1 LDTSGLEAQVKRV
14 SEALERSDFR
24 AAQMK
29 KLEGSGFY
37 RAELGRKDRLL
48 VQLRKYRGEMV
59 ALQLE
64 VIRNHAYES
73 SRFLGGAQVDESR
86 IVEADAAAIDVA
98 ALAELPHLPA
108 QARSFRFL
116 DKVLV
121 WDDAQAG
128 AFQARTPLVLI
139 GSAGSGKTALVLEKL
154 KEATGDVLYAT
165 LSPYL
170 AEHARRMYHAQ
181 GFARDDQEVDFLSF
195 REFLETLQVPE
206 GREATYADFLGW
218 FRRHARSAPE
228 LDAHRLQ
235 EEFKGVLTG
244 FPVDRPWLE
253 REAYL
258 GLGVRQSIF
267 PEDLRPKVYDL
278 FEKYLAFLAEA
289 RLFEPNILAHGHLGA
304 CQGRYDLVAV
314 DEVQDLTNVQ
324 LALLLKTLR
333 RPGNFMLCGDSN
345 QIVHPNFFSW
355 AHLKSFFFEHGDL
368 AARDITRI
376 LQANY
381 RNAPQVT
388 DLANRLLRLK
398 QRRFGSIDRESH
410 YLVESAGATTGE
422 VVFLRDTEAVRR
434 ELDAKTSRS
443 AQFAVIVPR
452 DEDKAEAMVRFKT
465 PLLFSIHEAKGLE
478 YENVILL
485 NFTSSQR
492 AIHREIAADLTAA
505 DLEGELSYGRARDK
519 SDKSL
524 ETYKFFV
531 NSLYVAMTRAVKNL
545 YWIEQDVAH
554 PFLALLG
561 FGSAD
566 GPLGLREQR
575 STAEEW
581 EREARRLELQGK
593 LEQAQAIQKTLLR
606 HRPVPWQVLD
616 AAGLAEA
623 VPKALPPRSV
633 SAKQRDRLFEWAL
646 LGSEPMTLGALA
658 AHGFPDPVT
667 AMRQR
672 DRVLAKATAAYRGAQ
687 NRELWRE
694 VEAHGLGFR
703 NPHNLTPLML
713 AARVGHVALVQA
725 LLERGADPS
734 LVDTRGWTAFQ
745 HALDEAWRR
754 PESARQSLPAMA
766 RLLAPESLSLESE
779 GRLLKLDQRQGET
792 LMVQVFMVLQPW
804 AMPLDEEADWPGLT
818 AQGLTKLFQELP
830 PEVLPAYRTQRPYI
844 SALLARHERGRD
856 KPGSRPLFW
865 RTQRGVYVLDPKLRM
880 RMGEGFQP
888 VYDLLFPPALR
899 PYAPAA
905 FQDFLERPE
914 AFVTP
919 RERSLIALR
928 AKREAE
934 RVANEARW
942 ERWRVEDAQWK
953 EERAWEN
960 AAREAARLARIA
972 RAEAARQKKEA
983 AMRRMAES
991 AVPLLPI
998 EDEGSAPSPGA
1009 ATPPAASD
1017 LPRA

>member
-1 LDTSGLEAQVKRV
+1 MRVLMYEGLETSGLEAQVRRV
-14 SEALERSDFR
+14 TEALERGDFR

-48 VQLRKYRGEMV
+48 VQLRKYRGEVV

-64 VIRNHAYES
+64 VIRNHAYQD
-73 SRFLGGAQVDESR
+73 SRFLGGARVDEAR
-86 IVEADAAAIDVA
+86 ITDVDPAGLDVA
-98 ALAELPHLPA
+98 ALAELPHLTA

-121 WDDAQAG
+121 WDLAQAE
-128 AFQARTPLVLI
+128 AFHAKPPLVLI
-139 GSAGSGKTALVLEKL
+139 GSAGSGKTALVLEKV
-154 KEATGDVLYAT
+154 KEASGTVLYTT

-181 GFARDDQEVDFLSF
+181 GFAREGQEVDFLSF
-195 REFLETLQVPE
+195 REFLETLEVPE

-218 FRRHARSAPE
+218 FQRHARSAPE
-228 LDAHRLQ
+228 LDAHRLH

-253 REAYL
+253 RAAYMD
-258 GLGVRQSIF
+258 LGVRQSIF
-267 PEDLRPKVYDL
+267 PEGQRSKVYDL

-304 CQGRYDLVAV
+304 CAARYDLVV
-314 DEVQDLTNVQ
+314 IDEVQDLTNVQ
-324 LALLLKTLR
+324 LALLLKTLQ

-355 AHLKSFFFEHGDL
+355 AHLKSFFFEHGAA

-410 YLVESAGATTGE
+410 YLVESAGTTTGQ
-422 VVFLRDTEAVRR
+422 VVFLSDAEDVRR

-452 DEDKAEAMVRFKT
+452 DEDKAEARKRFGT

-492 AIHREIAADLTAA
+492 AIYREIAADLTCA
-505 DLEGELSYGRARDK
+505 DLEGELNYGRARDK

-545 YWIEQDVAH
+545 YWMEQDGAH

-561 FGSAD
+561 FGQTD
-566 GPLGLREQR
+566 GPLGLSEQR
-575 STAEEW
+575 SSAEEW

-593 LEQAQAIQKTLLR
+593 LEQAEAIQRTLLR
-606 HRPVPWQVLD
+606 HRPVPWQVMD

-623 VPKALPPRSV
+623 VPRALPPRSV

-646 LGSEPMTLGALA
+646 FGSEPLTLGALA
-658 AHGFPDPVT
+658 AHGFPDPAA

-672 DRVLAKATAAYRGAQ
+672 DRVLAKATAAYRGSQ
-687 NRELWRE
+687 TRELWRE
-694 VEAHGLGFR
+694 VEAHGVSFR
-703 NPHNLTPLML
+703 NPHNLTPLMM
-713 AARVGHVALVQA
+713 AARVGNVPLVEA
-725 LLERGADPS
+725 LLDRGADPA

-754 PESARQSLPAMA
+754 PESARISLPTIA
-766 RLLAPESLSLESE
+766 RLLAPENLSLESE
-779 GRLLKLDQRQGET
+779 GRLLKLDQRQAEAF
-792 LMVQVFMVLQPW
+792 MVQVFMVLLPW
-804 AMPLDEEADWPGLT
+804 AMPLDEDADWPGLT
-818 AQGLTKLFQELP
+818 AQGLAKLFQELP
-830 PEVLPAYRTQRPYI
+830 AEVLPEYRTRRPYI
-844 SALLARHERGRD
+844 SALLARHERDRS

-865 RTQRGVYVLDPKLRM
+865 RTQRGVYVLDPKLRL
-880 RMGEGFQP
+880 RIGEVFHP
-888 VYDLLFPPALR
+888 VYDLLFPPLLR
-899 PYAPAA
+899 AYGAPAIREFIEQPA
-905 FQDFLERPE
+905 TFIS
-914 AFVTP
+914 P
-919 RERSLIALR
+919 RERSVIALR
-928 AKREAE
+928 AKWEAD
-934 RVANEARW
+934 RIAKEAIW
-942 ERWRVEDAQWK
+942 EKLRLEDVQWQAAQAK
-953 EERAWEN
+953 AMV
-960 AAREAARLARIA
+960 AREAARLARNT
-972 RAEAARQKKEA
+972 RADETLKRKEAAARQAKA
-983 AMRRMAES
+983 TLI
-991 AVPLLPI
+991 PLFPV
-998 EDEGSAPSPGA
+998 EDE
-1009 ATPPAASD
+1009 
-1017 LPRA
+1017 

>member
-1 LDTSGLEAQVKRV
+1 MRVLTYEGLETSGLEAQVRRV
-14 SEALERSDFR
+14 TEALERGDFR

-48 VQLRKYRGEMV
+48 VQLRKYRGEVV

-64 VIRNHAYES
+64 VIRNHAYQA
-73 SRFLGGAQVDESR
+73 SRFLGGARVDEAR
-86 IVEADAAAIDVA
+86 IADVDPAGLDLPS
-98 ALAELPHLPA
+98 LAELPHLPA

-121 WDDAQAG
+121 WDPAQAE
-128 AFQARTPLVLI
+128 AFQARAPLVLI
-139 GSAGSGKTALVLEKL
+139 GSAGSGKTALVLEKV
-154 KEATGDVLYAT
+154 KEASGTVLYAT

-181 GFARDDQEVDFLSF
+181 GFSREGQEVVFLSF
-195 REFLETLQVPE
+195 REFLETLEVPE

-218 FRRHARSAPE
+218 FQRHARSVPD
-228 LDAHRLQ
+228 LDAHRLH

-244 FPVDRPWLE
+244 FPVDCPWLE
-253 REAYL
+253 RAAYL
-258 GLGVRQSIF
+258 DLGVRQSIF
-267 PEDLRPKVYDL
+267 PEGQRSKVYDL

-289 RLFEPNILAHGHLGA
+289 HLFETNILAHGHLGTCTA
-304 CQGRYDLVAV
+304 RYDLVV
-314 DEVQDLTNVQ
+314 IDEVQDLTNVQ
-324 LALLLKTLR
+324 LALLLKTLQH
-333 RPGNFMLCGDSN
+333 PGNFMLCGDSN

-355 AHLKSFFFEHGDL
+355 AHLKSFFFEHGEV

-388 DLANRLLRLK
+388 ELANRLLRLK

-410 YLVESAGATTGE
+410 YLVESAGTTTGQ
-422 VVFLRDTEAVRR
+422 VVYLNDTEAVRR

-452 DEDKAEAMVRFKT
+452 DEDKAEARKRFGT

-478 YENVILL
+478 YDNVILL

-492 AIHREIAADLTAA
+492 AIYREIAADLSCA
-505 DLEGELSYGRARDK
+505 DLEGEIGYGRARDK

-545 YWIEQDVAH
+545 YWMEQDVAH

-561 FGSAD
+561 FGQAD
-566 GPLGLREQR
+566 GPLGLSEQR
-575 STAEEW
+575 SSAEDW

-593 LEQAQAIQKTLLR
+593 LEQAEAIQRTLLR
-606 HRPVPWQVLD
+606 HRPVPWQVMD

-646 LGSEPMTLGALA
+646 LGSEPLTLGALA
-658 AHGFPDPVT
+658 AHGFPDPTT

-672 DRVLAKATAAYRGAQ
+672 DRVLAKATAAYRGSQ
-687 NRELWRE
+687 TRELWRE
-694 VEAHGLGFR
+694 VEAHGLAFR
-703 NPHNLTPLML
+703 NPHNLTPLMM
-713 AARVGHVALVQA
+713 AARVGNVPLVEA
-725 LLERGADPS
+725 LLDRGADPA

-754 PESARQSLPAMA
+754 PESAHLSLPGIA
-766 RLLAPESLSLESE
+766 RLLAPENLSLESE
-779 GRLLKLDQRQGET
+779 GRLLKLDQRQAEAF
-792 LMVQVFMVLQPW
+792 MVQVFMVLLPW
-804 AMPLDEEADWPGLT
+804 AMPLDEDADWPGLT
-818 AQGLTKLFQELP
+818 AQGLAKLFQELP
-830 PEVLPAYRTQRPYI
+830 PEVVPEYRTRRPYI
-844 SALLARHERGRD
+844 SALLARHERDRG

-865 RTQRGVYVLDPKLRM
+865 RTQRGVYVLDPKLSLRI
-880 RMGEGFQP
+880 GEVFHP
-888 VYDLLFPPALR
+888 VYDLLFPPSLR
-899 PYAPAA
+899 AYGPPGFREFIEQPAT
-905 FQDFLERPE
+905 
-914 AFVTP
+914 FVSP

-928 AKREAE
+928 AEREAE
-934 RVANEARW
+934 RMAKEARW
-942 ERWRVEDAQWK
+942 EKWRLEEARWQAARAK
-953 EERAWEN
+953 EAV
-960 AAREAARLARIA
+960 AREAAKLARIA
-972 RAEAARQKKEA
+972 RADEALKRKEAAARQVQA
-983 AMRRMAES
+983 TPT
-991 AVPLLPI
+991 PLFPI
-998 EDEGSAPSPGA
+998 EEE
-1009 ATPPAASD
+1009 
-1017 LPRA
+1017 